1 MDDLEKYTV
10 NIRLFFDSFYGMIIF
25 SVILIFIKSYM
36 VIRVRQKV
44 LKTWPNL
51 QFGQKYCAQR
61 IGREDWVEEAKK
73 WTFGQV
79 KDKITC
85 LLEG

>member
-44 LKTWPNL
+44 LKT
-51 QFGQKYCAQR
+51 
-61 IGREDWVEEAKK
+61 
-73 WTFGQV
+73 
-79 KDKITC
+79 
-85 LLEG
+85 